1 MNKII
6 FLLII
11 FCTNSFSQEVR
22 STQSLNLFSPT
33 NIKKFG
39 DYLFCQHD
47 YLRASIEYE
56 KYLQNRFNDTVSFKI
71 GLANLAMGK
80 FENASNKF
88 LSISQNSV
96 FFNLSRLEYL
106 QANFQTGNY
115 DTYRD
120 LYENLNLNSHYKY
133 FFKARELYSFSFL
146 FTDNPL
152 PQKKIF
158 LNTFPE
164 GEQNKIGEFY
174 SWKSDPPYK
183 SPVTAALLST
193 VVPGLGKIYT
203 HKYSDGI
210 FAFVTVGILGYL
222 AYADFHANHNF
233 RGWLFSALGAGFYGG
248 NIYGSAASAQIFNAE
263 IKFQFFN
270 DLKNF
275 LEEHNYFVPLI
286 NFCK

>member
-11 FCTNSFSQEVR
+11 FYANSFSQENR
-22 STQSLNLFSPT
+22 SNQNLDLFSPP
-33 NIKKFG
+33 NIKKFA

-56 KYLQNRFNDTVSFKI
+56 KYIQRSFNDTVAFKI
-71 GLANLAMGK
+71 GLANMAIGN
-80 FENASNKF
+80 FENASKKF
-88 LSISQNSV
+88 FNISQNSV
-96 FFNLSRLEYL
+96 FYNLSRLEYL
-106 QANFQTGNY
+106 RANFQTGNFNS
-115 DTYRD
+115 YRN
-120 LYENLNLNSHYKY
+120 LYGSLKLNPDYKY
-133 FFKARELYSFSFL
+133 FFNARELYNFSFL

-158 LNTFPE
+158 INSFPDE
-164 GEQNKIGEFY
+164 EQNKVDEFY

-183 SPVTAALLST
+183 SSVTAALLST
-193 VVPGLGKIYT
+193 VIPGLGKVYT

-210 FAFVTVGILGYL
+210 FAFVTVSLLCYL

-248 NIYGSAASAQIFNAE
+248 NIYGSAASAQIFNAK

-275 LEEHNYFVPLI
+275 LEEHNYFVPVI
-286 NFCK
+286 SFCK